1 MINKINA
8 MNERIN
14 IMKGEA
20 EEIRDTIK
28 RTIIDNTYNEYK
40 GYKEVCREVYQY
52 ITGRIDSYNRIIKE
66 IDKIKEE
73 YKEECIKDIVDDDKE
88 EEYIDK
94 ELVAAIKEKLYE
106 INVEICK
113 RTADKRNVYKETWCT
128 EYEDGDLI
136 FIRPIVEHEYAT
148 LYYVYNSEDLIKY
161 LKVCGYSDM
170 MIEVKVEEYER
181 REKEFYDNKEKEKN
195 EENEG

>member
-28 RTIIDNTYNEYK
+28 RTIADNTYDEYK
-40 GYKEVCREVYQY
+40 GYQEVCREVYQY

-73 YKEECIKDIVDDDKE
+73 YKEDIVDDNKE
-88 EEYIDK
+88 EGYMDK
-94 ELVAAIKEKLYE
+94 ELVAAIKELYE
-106 INVEICK
+106 INAEICE
-113 RTADKRNVYKETWCT
+113 READKGNVYNYDIYKETWCT

-170 MIEVKVEEYER
+170 IIEVKVEEYKR

-195 EENEG
+195 EE